1 MIFFWKLGRK
11 ETRAWIILFLAG
23 FLSGIAGVCLFSGP
37 LVEATG
43 FLDRAFWTRIQLL
56 EINRN
61 GLFLFSLRQRLI
73 PTAFLV
79 LLAAAGVAG
88 IGTFCFLFFG
98 GLSAGAVMTA
108 LSMRYGLG
116 GILLF
121 AGCILPHQLILIPG
135 FLMLLDWCARKLEKR
150 KLLIPLAVVIT
161 GCFLESY
168 VNPIAL
174 KVVLN
179 LLFR

>member
-11 ETRAWIILFLAG
+11 ETRAWMILFLAG

-116 GILLF
+116 GDPSVCGMYLAPSADLNSGF
-121 AGCILPHQLILIPG
+121 FDVAGLV
-135 FLMLLDWCARKLEKR
+135 RKK
-150 KLLIPLAVVIT
+150 A
-161 GCFLESY
+161 
-168 VNPIAL
+168 
-174 KVVLN
+174 
-179 LLFR
+179 